1 MIQGLI
7 IYELQ
12 PLSRYCLGTCDEA
25 HVRFV
30 DSEPEPEAETEASY
44 QASTLTMT
52 GALE

>member
-1 MIQGLI
+1 MIYGLI

-30 DSEPEPEAETEASY
+30 DSEPEAEAT
-44 QASTLTMT
+44 TL
-52 GALE
+52 LDIRRPH